1 MRTIGLR
8 YPSAPDHREVAPRR
22 IRLLPIGHIVETP
35 SERQRLLS
43 LVANL
48 VINNGLHDL
57 SLSGIARSI
66 GSNNRML
73 LYYFKSREQLL
84 QEVFQ
89 EVERQ
94 FPKIGGI
101 FDRLR
106 EDENLQTRLER
117 AWDDI
122 VHPDN
127 MLLLQMFFQRFGRAL
142 YEREEN
148 AFFLKDVSGTW
159 VASLTTIFEAE
170 GYASDTS
177 RVVATGI
184 VALWRGLQFALV
196 AGEAEDILKSSYRCT
211 ISSLLAKL
219 ESARQIESLRN
230 D

>member
-1 MRTIGLR
+1 
-8 YPSAPDHREVAPRR
+8 
-22 IRLLPIGHIVETP
+22 VETA

-43 LVANL
+43 LVADL
-48 VINNGLHDL
+48 VIKNGLHDL
-57 SLSGIARSI
+57 SLSWIARSI

-73 LYYFKSREQLL
+73 LYYFKSREKLL
-84 QEVFQ
+84 EEVFQ
-89 EVERQ
+89 EVGRQ
-94 FPKIGGI
+94 FPKIDGI

-106 EDENLQTRLER
+106 ENGDLQTRLER

-159 VASLTTIFEAE
+159 VASLTPIIEAE
-170 GYASDTS
+170 GYASDKS
-177 RVVATGI
+177 RIVATGI

-196 AGEAEDILKSSYRCT
+196 AGEAENILMTSYRRT
-211 ISSLLAKL
+211 ITSLLGQLASERETDL
-219 ESARQIESLRN
+219 SHHA
-230 D
+230 